1 MYLMNIKINPKSA
14 VPVYEQVKREIK
26 LAILSGRLKEG
37 EKLMSIREMA
47 VRLRINPNTIL
58 KVYYQLEVEG
68 FIASR
73 PGAGYFISTDAGRTQ
88 KEKHE
93 LFEQV
98 TDDYIT
104 SASDL
109 GYSIEDMIMELKNK
123 VDSSEK
129 MNNGGNDDKDR

>member
-1 MYLMNIKINPKSA
+1 MEFMNIKINSKSA

-26 LAILSGRLKEG
+26 LAILSGKLKEG
-37 EKLMSIREMA
+37 EKLISIRELA
-47 VRLRINPNTIL
+47 VRLQINPNTIV

-73 PGAGYFISTDAGRTQ
+73 PGAGYFVSAEAGRAQ
-88 KEKHE
+88 KEKYE

-109 GYSIEDMIMELKNK
+109 GYSIEDMIAELKNK
-123 VDSSEK
+123 NDSSEK
-129 MNNGGNDDKDR
+129 KNNGGSNDKDR

>member
-1 MYLMNIKINPKSA
+1 MEFMNIKINPKSA

-37 EKLMSIREMA
+37 EKLISIRELA
-47 VRLRINPNTIL
+47 VRLQINPNTIV

-68 FIASR
+68 FIVSR
-73 PGAGYFISTDAGRTQ
+73 PGAGYFVSAEVGRAQ

-109 GYSIEDMIMELKNK
+109 GYSIEDMITELKNK
-123 VDSSEK
+123 DDSSEK
-129 MNNGGNDDKDR
+129 KNNGGSDDKDR